1 MRPLSIL
8 FLCIGN
14 TCRSPM
20 AEAIARG
27 LGGER
32 VAAHSAGL
40 VPTGRVAEGSLAALR
55 ALGYPCDGLAS
66 KGIDAVPLDDLD
78 VEVSL
83 VGPLGLAALPAG
95 RARRREAWSIPD
107 PYGADEATYLAVAR
121 TIEER
126 VRVLLGEL
134 LGPEPPAR

>member
-1 MRPLSIL
+1 MRPVSIL

-40 VPTGRVAEGSLAALR
+40 APTGRVAEGSLAALR
-55 ALGYPCDGLAS
+55 ALGYPGDGLAS
-66 KGIDAVPLDDLD
+66 KGLDAVPLDGLD
-78 VEVSL
+78 VVVSL
-83 VGPLGLAALPAG
+83 VGPLGLAAVPPGGAL
-95 RARRREAWSIPD
+95 RREAWSIPD

-126 VRVLLGEL
+126 VRVLLAGL